1 MRASTQ
7 GLFVSALMLS
17 LSGGA
22 YGQGAGGGAGG
33 GGTGGG
39 GGTAGGNGARQGG
52 TGMETRM
59 QAALPAYRPER
70 QVLGDGNNIRQLSEA
85 NEEGREGFA
94 CISERA

>member
-1 MRASTQ
+1 
-7 GLFVSALMLS
+7 
-17 LSGGA
+17 
-22 YGQGAGGGAGG
+22 
-33 GGTGGG
+33 
-39 GGTAGGNGARQGG
+39 
-52 TGMETRM
+52 METRM